1 MVGECTGHIE
11 VASADFI
18 KGCDA
23 AGKEAFLVRDVE
35 AKTLAHKDMGAY
47 TGREAIIA
55 LWVPIR
61 FFRPEFI
68 TEDCIEVQATR

>member
-1 MVGECTGHIE
+1 MVGKCTGYIQ
-11 VASADFI
+11 VASTDFI
-18 KGCDA
+18 KGSNA
-23 AGKEAFLVRDVE
+23 TGKETSFVWDVK
-35 AKTLAHKDMGAY
+35 AKALPYKDMCTY